1 MPLPQMNRR
10 EFAGSVMLAALAPVL
25 ETGAFPLGG
34 EWREAAMAWG
44 GGDVD
49 ELAKALAGVVRA
61 QYGSRLAEADVTAI
75 TRQIRNGL
83 ERAEAMRKVELANG
97 DEPDFVFSAA
107 PGSGR

>member
-1 MPLPQMNRR
+1 M
-10 EFAGSVMLAALAPVL
+10 MLAALAPVL

-34 EWREAAMAWG
+34 EWREAAIGWG
-44 GGDVD
+44 GGLD

-75 TRQIRNGL
+75 TRQIRSGL
-83 ERAEAMRKVELANG
+83 ERAEAMRQVELANG